1 MINNISFFLNNKTQI
16 KKKKYSLI
24 IGSNPS
30 SSAKSPVL
38 WNKVYKLKNSK
49 IRMFPADVSSKN
61 LRGLMKYL
69 KQDDLFIGGSITV
82 PYKEKVIKDLD
93 HIDDISQ
100 KIKAVNTII
109 KKKEKLIGINT
120 DYYGFTKTILKAKI
134 KQSDKILVLG
144 CGGVGKAAITSI
156 IRNFK
161 NNKKYFF
168 NRSHNKLGNFLK
180 NFKNKNM
187 KIIKSYKSLE
197 NLKNISVIINTTSI
211 GFDTWFEKNKKFYNL
226 KYFSPLS
233 NISNL
238 KNVRIKDDKIFVKKN
253 INLIK
258 SNILKS
264 YEFFKNNTNCK
275 VVDVIHT
282 PQETVLMQLCR
293 EFKVNGIEM
302 NLDQAVFAFKEVN
315 KFKSFE
321 KLKNIMKL

>member
-1 MINNISFFLNNKTQI
+1 MTTNLLKFLDNNIKIRKQ
-16 KKKKYSLI
+16 KYSLI
-24 IGSNPS
+24 IGSKPS
-30 SSAKSPVL
+30 SGAKSPIL
-38 WNKVYKLKNSK
+38 WNKVYKFKNSK
-49 IRMFPADVSSKN
+49 IRMFPADVKN
-61 LRGLMKYL
+61 ENL
-69 KQDDLFIGGSITV
+69 KQLMNFLKKDNQFIGGSITV
-82 PYKEKVIKDLD
+82 PYKEKVIEDLD

-120 DYYGFTKTILKAKI
+120 DYYGFTKTILKANI
-134 KQSDKILVLG
+134 KENDKILVLG
-144 CGGVGKAAITSI
+144 CGGVGRAAITSI
-156 IRNFK
+156 IKNFK

-168 NRSHNKLGNFLK
+168 NRSHNKLRNFLK
-180 NFKNKNM
+180 NFRNKNM
-187 KIIKSYKSLE
+187 NIIKSYKSLE

-293 EFKVNGIEM
+293 KFKVNGIEM